1 MSLRP
6 VVTVLVLSL
15 SIGAGVAAQVAPVS
29 PAEWTGP
36 PGSSKPF
43 LTRTPRGELV
53 LSWLERTPGG
63 YAVRVSATDRGRW
76 TTPVTAVESD
86 HLFVNWADFPSVV
99 ETSRGAWVV
108 HWLEKSA
115 ARSYA
120 YDIRLAISRDRGRHW
135 SPPLTLNQD
144 GTATEHGFVSM
155 VPARDG
161 SVAIAWLD
169 GRQMADSGGT
179 MSVRTARLDATGRL
193 GPETVL
199 DPRTCECC
207 QVSMA
212 ATSQGLI
219 AAYRNRSEDE
229 VRDIVVVR
237 QVAGGWTEPA
247 PVADDHW
254 VWKACPVNGPSIA
267 ARGNDVGVAW
277 FTAAG
282 GSPMVKVAFSAD
294 GGGSFGPPVRADN
307 GKTLGRVHF
316 QLTGPGAGALMW
328 LEQDGKDGVWMA
340 RAVRPNGPGPAV
352 RIAGVGGDRNAGFP
366 RTALLGDTLWVAY
379 VEPGPAP
386 NAGERVRVRKLP
398 VPR

>member
-1 MSLRP
+1 MPLRL
-6 VVTVLVLSL
+6 LVSALILSL
-15 SIGAGVAAQVAPVS
+15 GTPGAFAAQAAPV
-29 PAEWTGP
+29 PPIEWTGP

-43 LTRTPRGELV
+43 LTRTRQGELL

-63 YAVRVSATDRGRW
+63 YALRVSTTDHGRW
-76 TTPVTAVESD
+76 TAPVTVVEHD

-99 ETSRGAWVV
+99 ETSRGSWVV
-108 HWLEKSA
+108 HWLEKTG

-135 SPPLTLNQD
+135 SPPLTLNRD

-155 VPARDG
+155 VPAGDG

-179 MSVRTARLDATGRL
+179 MSVRTVRLDPGGRL

-212 ATSQGLI
+212 AARQGLI

-237 QVAGGWTEPA
+237 QVAGGWSEPQ
-247 PVADDHW
+247 PVAADHW

-294 GGGSFGPPVRADN
+294 GGGSFGTPIRADN

-328 LEQDGKDGVWMA
+328 LEQDGKEGVWMV
-340 RAVRPNGPGPAV
+340 RAVRANGVGTAA
-352 RIAGVGGDRNAGFP
+352 RIAAVGSDRNAGFP
-366 RTALLGDTLWVAY
+366 RTTLLGDTLWVAY
-379 VEPGPAP
+379 VDPGPGPGGA
-386 NAGERVRVRKLP
+386 ERVRVRKLP